1 MKVIVYTSL
10 IGNIDP
16 LWSVMPGSDDVQHV
30 AFVDAPQR
38 EVGLWGGSPPAI
50 LPKTG
55 GTTART
61 TWNQQ
66 IVKPEWDARRTA
78 RHYKTLP
85 HRYLQD
91 ADVWIW
97 VDGNVRLRM
106 HPLVLIERYLK
117 DNDLVAFKHP
127 DRDCLY
133 AEAAFCAM
141 HGKDKRPI
149 LESQTARYQLE
160 EMPQRWGL
168 AETRVVI
175 RRNTQRIRELGE
187 AWWTEIEQ
195 GSLRDQVSFPY
206 VCWKHGAR
214 WAILPGRCWVRNT
227 SKEYLYLRHTQKAG
241 KKKR

>member
-1 MKVIVYTSL
+1 
-10 IGNIDP
+10 
-16 LWSVMPGSDDVQHV
+16 
-30 AFVDAPQR
+30 
-38 EVGLWGGSPPAI
+38 
-50 LPKTG
+50 
-55 GTTART
+55 
-61 TWNQQ
+61 
-66 IVKPEWDARRTA
+66 
-78 RHYKTLP
+78 
-85 HRYLQD
+85 
-91 ADVWIW
+91 
-97 VDGNVRLRM
+97 M

-141 HGKDKRPI
+141 HGKDKRAV
-149 LESQTARYQLE
+149 LEAQMKRYQKAG
-160 EMPQRWGL
+160 MPKRWGL